1 MLALLHVVGVTRP
14 QGGFVVTDVEQ
25 VFFDGGVTEA
35 LEAAGAVGSV
45 GGGVGRG
52 GSGEGGVEV
61 DAEGFVGRGHG
72 CFRFVSAGE
81 GYRDPLLVSYPCL
94 YNGIGK

>member
-1 MLALLHVVGVTRP
+1 M
-14 QGGFVVTDVEQ
+14 TDVEQ

-52 GSGEGGVEV
+52 GAGEGGVEV

-81 GYRDPLLVSYPCL
+81 GYRGPFSYPCL
-94 YNGIGK
+94 NNGIGILCVCAL